1 MNFIVLSKVGGILGP
16 FAQVFGWIFNVLY
29 NFLALFG
36 IENVTLALI
45 LFTIIVKMLMLPLTI
60 KQQRFT
66 KLSAKMQPELA
77 AIQAKYKGRKDEQSM
92 RYQQEETQEVYAK
105 YGTNPASGCLP
116 LLIQLPII
124 FAVYQMIYAIP
135 AYVTKIGA
143 FYNTIAG
150 QIVNQDGYLNVMTDF
165 ASKVGVATK
174 GFTEIEASASL
185 TINHVVDILNKF
197 GEGNWNSLLESL
209 PGLNTGVVQSA
220 ISGINKAF
228 SLGPLNILNAPSH
241 YGFFSIAIIV
251 PILAVVTQLGTSLL
265 QKAQQKSTSKKNDE
279 NQMAQSMNA
288 MLYVMPFIS
297 GFFSYSFAL
306 FIGIYLIINTVVTM
320 VQQIAINAYIEHSD
334 MDSFIAKNVEKQKKR
349 REKLGISSG
358 SSMQNFA
365 KTQTKSYNYNSEP
378 RRTSTKDYAN
388 LSGSG
393 QSKKKSVEFSD
404 SQPVENVSDT
414 LKKNTSGS
422 KSLGEY
428 ANILKRD

>member
-1 MNFIVLSKVGGILGP
+1 MNFIVLSKVTGLLGP

-66 KLSAKMQPELA
+66 KLSAKMQPELS

-92 RYQQEETQEVYAK
+92 RYQQEETQEVYSK

-124 FAVYQMIYAIP
+124 FAVYRMIYAIP
-135 AYVTKIGA
+135 AYVTKIGDL
-143 FYNTIAG
+143 YNTIAG

-174 GFTEIEASASL
+174 SFTEIEASASL
-185 TINHVVDILNKF
+185 TTNHVVDILTKF
-197 GEGNWNSLLESL
+197 SEGHWNTLLENL
-209 PGLNTGVVQSA
+209 PGLNTGIVQSA

-241 YGFFSIAIIV
+241 YGFFSVAIIV
-251 PILAVVTQLGTSLL
+251 PVLAVVTQLGTSLL
-265 QKAQQKSTSKKNDE
+265 QKAQQKTTTNKNDD

-320 VQQIAINAYIEHSD
+320 IQQVAINAYIEHSD
-334 MDSFIAKNVEKQKKR
+334 MDAFIAKNVEKQKKR
-349 REKLGISSG
+349 REKLGITSG

-365 KTQTKSYNYNSEP
+365 KTQTKSYNYNNEP
-378 RRTSTKDYAN
+378 KHSSTRDYAN
-388 LSGSG
+388 LSGSA
-393 QSKKKSVEFSD
+393 QTKKKQVEFTD